1 MASPIPTND
10 GLLLPWAQNFCL
22 KFPIHSTT
30 LTFGIAA
37 LTAAV
42 ADCNMLIYLLQ
53 TYVPVIRH
61 DAEEA
66 GAYKD
71 LMKEGPIGTPS
82 GAPPVAT
89 AMPVAPTTVA
99 AGILP
104 RLRLLVQEIKNKQ
117 TYNEGIGSDLGI
129 IVAATAPNYDP
140 PELKLKSNHAHNV
153 VIPWTKGAWSGVKV
167 QARSE
172 GTGTWTDLGL
182 DLFSPYVDTRPLLVP
197 NTPEVREY
205 RACHINGDT
214 SLENWSSI
222 LVVNVIA

>member
-53 TYVPVIRH
+53 TYVPAVRH

-66 GAYKD
+66 VTYKD
-71 LMKEGPIGTPS
+71 IIKEGPIGTPS

-89 AMPVAPTTVA
+89 ALPVAPTTVA

-104 RLRLLVQEIKNKQ
+104 RLRLLVQEIKNKPA
-117 TYNEGIGSDLGI
+117 YNEGIGRDLGI
-129 IVAATAPNYDP
+129 IAAVPAPNLDP
-140 PELKLKSNHAHNV
+140 PKLSVKSNHALNV
-153 VIPWTKGAWSGVKV
+153 VIPWTKSGWSGVKV

-182 DLFSPYVDTRPLLVP
+182 DLFSPFADTRPLLVP

-205 RACHINGDT
+205 RACHLDGDT
-214 SLENWSSI
+214 ALENWSSI